1 MTASTT
7 ESTAD
12 RGLPRRGLVTLIG
25 AGVAL
30 AATVGLVLAF
40 GVARPPAL
48 AALSDEPTPPPPGGV
63 AWTSW
68 DDGEECLHVASPDG
82 TTRELRCTRDGGGEI
97 RGWDEGGITLLDH
110 GPALELIVIDPA
122 TGEVV
127 ERRDPEEPDAGDA
140 EPGDDRE
147 PRPLGVGGVDSRYE
161 DGVLTVRRVDS
172 DVVLWEVEAPEN
184 YRVDQGAVS
193 PDGDW
198 VVLLDG
204 VGRLLLVPADGSAAP
219 RVWAE
224 TGSSWQ
230 IPVWE
235 GTPVDE
241 RAG

>member
-1 MTASTT
+1 MTVRTT
-7 ESTAD
+7 EPAPA
-12 RGLPRRGLVTLIG
+12 RGLPPRGLLTLIG

-30 AATVGLVLAF
+30 VATVVLVLVF

-48 AALSDEPTPPPPGGV
+48 TALADDPTPPPPGGV

-68 DDGEECLHVASPDG
+68 DDDEQCLRVVAPDG
-82 TTRELRCTRDGGGEI
+82 STRELRCVRDGGGEI
-97 RGWDEGGITLLDH
+97 LAWDGDGIVLVDH
-110 GPALELIVIDPA
+110 GPAQELIVIDPV

-127 ERRDPEEPDAGDA
+127 ERRSAGDPDPL
-140 EPGDDRE
+140 EDRQ
-147 PRPLGVGGVDSRYE
+147 PRRLGAGGVDSRYE
-161 DGVLTVRRVDS
+161 DGVLTVRNVED

-184 YRVDQGAVS
+184 YRIDQGAIS

-230 IPVWE
+230 VPVWE